1 MIFGIGIDLVV
12 IERVERI
19 WIRHGLRF
27 AQRILSVNEYAEF
40 SQQERQVVFL
50 AKRFAVKEATVK
62 AMGTGFSQGIGL
74 QQIHLAHE
82 ASGKPTLNFSGCAE
96 QFMRD
101 HHIQSAHVSIADE
114 RAHVVACVL
123 LEQEILG
130 ACGSSTK

>member
-27 AQRILSVNEYAEF
+27 AQRILSAKEFAEF
-40 SQQERQVVFL
+40 RRQDRHAVFL
-50 AKRFAVKEATVK
+50 AKRFAVKEAAVK

-82 ASGKPTLNFSGCAE
+82 VSGKPALYFSGCAD
-96 QFMRD
+96 QFIRD
-101 HHIQSAHVSIADE
+101 HHIQFSHVSIADE
-114 RAHVVACVL
+114 RAHVVACVV
-123 LEQEILG
+123 LERL
-130 ACGSSTK
+130 